1 MHPIERLRYV
11 ARAGSAPDRVLVAES
26 VPAITA
32 FAHDRGALLV
42 ALRQLVSRQPD
53 SPGLLVLAARV
64 LGGLDPIEEAW
75 GLADAMEVDPTIG
88 CVDAQPLA
96 SAGGPEIIDS
106 IASGPGEVL
115 CAHGTSDWIARAR
128 VDGNEVVVVTE
139 LGTRLPRLLWSGHL
153 DRRGVDRAGAVPGLE
168 VVPIDAFDAVIGPGG
183 RQPCAAWSPD
193 CPDVAEIA
201 SF

>member
-32 FAHDRGALLV
+32 FAHDSGALLV
-42 ALRQLVSRQPD
+42 ALRQLIGRQPE

-64 LGGLDPIEEAW
+64 LAGMDLIAEAW
-75 GLADAMEVDPTIG
+75 SLVDSMEADPTIG
-88 CVDAQPLA
+88 IADAMPMV
-96 SAGGPEIIDS
+96 SEGGPEIIES

-115 CAHGTSDWIARAR
+115 CAHGTREWIRQARSDSN
-128 VDGNEVVVVTE
+128 GVVVVTE
-139 LGTRLPRLLWSGHL
+139 LATRLPRLLWRGHL
-153 DRRGVDRAGAVPGLE
+153 DRRGFDPETPGLE
-168 VVPIDAFDAVIGPGG
+168 LLSLDVFDEIVGPEG
-183 RQPCAAWSPD
+183 RQACAAWSPD

>member
-42 ALRQLVSRQPD
+42 ALRRLVSRQPE
-53 SPGLLVLAARV
+53 SPGLLVLAGRV
-64 LGGLDPIEEAW
+64 LGGLDPVEEAW
-75 GLADAMEVDPTIG
+75 SLADAMEIDPTIG
-88 CVDAQPLA
+88 HVDAQPLA

-115 CAHGTSDWIARAR
+115 CAHGTGEWVRRARA
-128 VDGNEVVVVTE
+128 DGNGVVVVTE
-139 LGTRLPRLLWSGHL
+139 LGTRLPRLMWRGHL
-153 DRRGVDRAGAVPGLE
+153 GRRGVDRNAPGLE
-168 VVPIDAFDAVIGPGG
+168 IVPIDAFDAVIGPEG